1 MRIAIIGAGHLGYII
16 AEFLSNEQY
25 DVVVVDSDESKLD
38 AIRDAL
44 DVLTIHADGTSP
56 SFMRDEDM
64 KGTDIVVAVTAIDE
78 VNIIACILAKKNG
91 IPHTIARI
99 RDPKFLAEPPSY
111 IRENFDIDLLL
122 SPELITAREI
132 NRILM
137 TPSALNV
144 EDFAEGKVRLMETKL
159 GPRSPLLHIP
169 LKDLRLPQS
178 VLIAMIFRDH
188 RMIIPHGNDV
198 LLPLDNVYFLG
209 NPETVAELPQN
220 VGAANYQHRIRR
232 ALIIGAGRTGQILAP
247 MLEEQGISVK
257 VIDNDRDHCRLVA
270 SRLKKG
276 IVLYGDGTDID
287 LLKQEGVEDADIV
300 ICITSDERLNMM
312 DGAPGQA
319 PRRPPDHRPR
329 RPHRVRR
336 PHAAGRRRHRP
347 CDQASGCRRS
357 PLLRTKRFHRTRQP
371 PRRCVRPGCRS
382 HRAGRLSA
390 RRTPPDGRRSSEGLP
405 HRHVRP

>member
-64 KGTDIVVAVTAIDE
+64 KGTDIIVAVTAIDE

-209 NPETVAELPQN
+209 NPETVAELLQN

-300 ICITSDERLNMM
+300 ICITSTDSWKHSVR
-312 DGAPGQA
+312 PSSSPPPS
-319 PRRPPDHRPR
+319 PRRQ
-329 RPHRVRR
+329 V
-336 PHAAGRRRHRP
+336 
-347 CDQASGCRRS
+347 SS
-357 PLLRTKRFHRTRQP
+357 LRTSTSG
-371 PRRCVRPGCRS
+371 RPLRNSSSCS
-382 HRAGRLSA
+382 LSSWA
-390 RRTPPDGRRSSEGLP
+390 VAEVLP
-405 HRHVRP
+405 QAA